1 MENHLEELQKLI
13 RKTEEERM
21 ALMERYLMKQITRE
35 QFQREKKL
43 MDDQI
48 ESCDQ
53 ETIAIKEKI
62 ATLNEWQNVKI
73 HDDYNRI
80 QKCSAAQELTKEL
93 ADMVIDQVYFY
104 DKNHIEIRWKF
115 TERFLEMI
123 GWGKDVA

>member
-1 MENHLEELQKLI
+1 MCPAGARSDKDG
-13 RKTEEERM
+13 
-21 ALMERYLMKQITRE
+21 
-35 QFQREKKL
+35 KKL

-53 ETIAIKEKI
+53 ETIAIKDKI

-80 QKCSAAQELTKEL
+80 QKCSAAHEFTKEL

-123 GWGKDVA
+123 GWGEDVA